1 MSNSHTKFGWISFNG
16 KGEDSIGNCYD
27 ARKYLEIF
35 LFSKSLTCLPFASEC
50 VCWFNLDVLFIYP
63 KENCIIWH
71 LLASIS
77 AFINCTSSTG
87 IPAFSNKYTHQLTL
101 HWLKGDILEFIGF
114 ITLKWSIA
122 GISSS
127 HNITSQINQGALI

>member
-16 KGEDSIGNCYD
+16 KGEDSITDYDD

-35 LFSKSLTCLPFASEC
+35 FSKSLTCLPFASEC
-50 VCWFNLDVLFIYP
+50 ICWFDLDFLFKCS

-77 AFINCTSSTG
+77 AFIKCTGSTG
-87 IPAFSNKYTHQLTL
+87 IPAFSKKYTHRLT
-101 HWLKGDILEFIGF
+101 E
-114 ITLKWSIA
+114 IA
-122 GISSS
+122 LDS
-127 HNITSQINQGALI
+127 